1 MKIQEL
7 SIAMALTAIVIL
19 AAACGSTPSAQTQT
33 QAAPKTYH
41 LQQVQNARPVQ
52 GMRTLHISTPG
63 GQPTE
68 TTVDETPATTTRSKS
83 ATSSKS
89 ASSKTKQSASKK

>member
-1 MKIQEL
+1 MKIQKL
-7 SIAMALTAIVIL
+7 STAMALTAIVIL

-52 GMRTLHISTPG
+52 GMRTLHISTPD

-68 TTVDETPATTTRSKS
+68 TTVDETPATTRSKS

>member
-7 SIAMALTAIVIL
+7 STAMALTAIVIL

-68 TTVDETPATTTRSKS
+68 TTVDETPTTTRSKS